1 MEKLRAPPFYSVFE
15 DNKSSKVATR
25 IIFQF
30 DAASNSYI
38 YLPIR
43 RVQRLIFEKRMKD
56 GKYSL
61 VAERIELELARRL
74 IRELEAICTSGR
86 ELPNAWQ
93 RQITTSTLREVSM
106 IHTR

>member
-1 MEKLRAPPFYSVFE
+1 
-15 DNKSSKVATR
+15 
-25 IIFQF
+25 
-30 DAASNSYI
+30 
-38 YLPIR
+38 
-43 RVQRLIFEKRMKD
+43 MKD